1 MLCQAILGL
10 NYGLEI
16 DKYKFVGEIWT
27 FESVLSLPISAEIR
41 NIESKG

>member
-16 DKYKFVGEIWT
+16 DKYKYLGIITIKLV
-27 FESVLSLPISAEIR
+27 
-41 NIESKG
+41 